1 MEHDPYPPAEFMQE
15 GEPLFDW
22 EEDLMAKRPVFR
34 GDYLTSAEASGPPA
48 GDHESRGF
56 SLWERIRRAI

>member
-1 MEHDPYPPAEFMQE
+1 MDHDPYPPAEFMQE

-22 EEDLMAKRPVFR
+22 EEDLMAKRRNVR
-34 GDYLTSAEASGPPA
+34 DDYLASPEPSAALGDNGPRA
-48 GDHESRGF
+48 F

>member
-22 EEDLMAKRPVFR
+22 EEDLVAKRSNVR
-34 GDYLTSAEASGPPA
+34 DDYLTSPEPSASIGDNGPRA
-48 GDHESRGF
+48 F